1 MARKQWKDLSDKQR
15 VAVLVA
21 ASVQLSLA
29 ATAWVDLAR
38 RPAELVRG
46 RKGVWALAIAVNFI
60 GPISYFA
67 FGRLS
72 APQIA
77 ATTSEEGLLA

>member
-1 MARKQWKDLSDKQR
+1 MASKRFSDLTPAQQT
-15 VAVLVA
+15 AILVM

-38 RPAELVRG
+38 RPAEQVRG
-46 RKGVWALAIAVNFI
+46 KKAAWALAIAVNFV

-67 FGRLS
+67 FGRRR
-72 APQIA
+72 
-77 ATTSEEGLLA
+77 